1 MDAEVKRMTEGIAKA
16 IQAEADGYHFYM
28 MAARTTSDL
37 KGREVFETLAK
48 EELDHQRFLQIQYK
62 ALMET
67 GKPDESAHLG
77 NRADLSG
84 LSPIFSEQIQARVR
98 EAHYEMSALSI
109 GIQLELN
116 SIQFYRSESVVASDP
131 IVRAFYSDLVD
142 WEAGHYHAL
151 LRQQEALK
159 ESYWSASGFAP
170 F

>member
-1 MDAEVKRMTEGIAKA
+1 MDESVKRMTEGLAKG
-16 IQAEADGYHFYM
+16 IQAETDGYHFYM

-48 EELDHQRFLQIQYK
+48 EELDHQRFLRIQHK
-62 ALMET
+62 ALTET
-67 GKPDESAHLG
+67 GKPDESVHLG

-84 LSPIFSEQIQARVR
+84 LSPIFSEQIQARAR

-109 GIQLELN
+109 GIQLELA
-116 SIQFYRSESVVASDP
+116 SIQFYKAEADAVSDSV
-131 IVRAFYSDLVD
+131 VRAFYADLVE
-142 WEAGHYHAL
+142 WETGHYRAL